1 MPSGATLAAKPAR
14 GAAAETDKLVP
25 LLAGKAALDGVT
37 TYVCENF
44 TCQAPL
50 VGAAA
55 LEAALG

>member
-1 MPSGATLAAKPAR
+1 M
-14 GAAAETDKLVP
+14 P
-25 LLAGKAALDGVT
+25 LLKDRNPLGDAT

-55 LEAALG
+55 VGKFLAADGNA